1 MGNWDGESGSGL
13 SHKPFSGVI
22 HSQAK
27 QSKAFTGTGTRLG
40 GGDDGSTQ
48 ELVSD
53 PLRDPV
59 VCCLEYSH
67 SNVKLHGM
75 KSFKI

>member
-1 MGNWDGESGSGL
+1 MISNGIGNRL
-13 SHKPFSGVI
+13 SVTIVTVF

-27 QSKAFTGTGTRLG
+27 QNKAFTGTGTRLG

-53 PLRDPV
+53 PLRHPV

-67 SNVKLHGM
+67 SNVKLLGM
-75 KSFKI
+75 KSY